1 MSAARRGLAPLAPL
15 ALLALPLAAL
25 LAGCASENLG
35 DPMTALPRVQALMG
49 EREYKDAADLGGQL
63 VESDEADPKDRAE
76 AAFLAGEAEM
86 ALGHDAKAFER
97 YRYVLENAPWSEHAL
112 AIEKRLFE
120 IGQRMCFGEE
130 YSGWF
135 DDRGKGVE
143 AFETLQAHFRSSDE
157 ADDALK
163 LVGDYFAGQDEFAE
177 AALAYLRVADEYPDS
192 EWAERCLWLAGHMRL
207 LVSGGPQYDRNDL
220 LRAQDLLQRSLTQ
233 HPSGVAAPQAK
244 EDLALTLELLAA
256 CEVVVADFYARRDVL
271 PGETL
276 RLANAALLYPETE
289 SGRRAKL
296 RLEALGIDVASLA
309 NDPARESID
318 KLRPVRPRW
327 ERERDSVRAST
338 GEEKAP

>member
-1 MSAARRGLAPLAPL
+1 MSVARRGLAPL

-35 DPMTALPRVQALMG
+35 DPLTALPRVQALMG
-49 EREYKDAADLGGQL
+49 EREYKEAADLGGQL

-112 AIEKRLFE
+112 AIQKRLFE

-338 GEEKAP
+338 DAEKAP